1 MKTWE
6 KVGKVKKDGKK
17 KFMGIISWCI
27 FSTSKIYFEDYF
39 DIYGD
44 FTCSYQ
50 GLGVKC
56 YSYNEYLYR
65 KRGRK
70 I

>member
-17 KFMGIISWCI
+17 KFLEIISWCI

-39 DIYGD
+39 DIYG
-44 FTCSYQ
+44 
-50 GLGVKC
+50 L
-56 YSYNEYLYR
+56 
-65 KRGRK
+65 
-70 I
+70 